1 VLHRSGTLGN
11 DTNDGNARLAVSDR
25 WGGVSA
31 GGFGELNLAGHVGD
45 EASAVA
51 ANRERLVAAL
61 GLTTERVAFMSQV
74 HGRDVAVVDG
84 PVTPEAPVPE
94 VDALVTRT
102 PGVALAVLVAD
113 CVPVLLS
120 SPSPG
125 GTVLGVA
132 HAGRRGVLS
141 GVVAAT
147 VDAMRDLGARPER
160 TSALVGPG
168 VCGRC
173 YEVPAAMADE
183 IVDLVPEARASSRDG
198 TPALD
203 LPAAVAAQLR
213 AAGVTDVEVDGAC
226 TAEDPDLYSYRRD
239 PVTGRFAG
247 LVWTDA

>member
-1 VLHRSGTLGN
+1 MLHRRGTLSA
-11 DTNDGNARLAVSDR
+11 DGDVRLAVSDR

-45 EASAVA
+45 EPSAVA
-51 ANRERLVAAL
+51 ENRQRLAAGL
-61 GLTTERVAFMSQV
+61 GLTRERVAFMSQV
-74 HGRDVAVVDG
+74 HGRDVAVVDR
-84 PVTPEAPVPE
+84 PVTGDAPVPE
-94 VDALVTRT
+94 VDALVTRM
-102 PGVALAVLVAD
+102 PGLALAVLVAD
-113 CVPVLLS
+113 CVPVMLS
-120 SPSPG
+120 SPAPD

-147 VDAMRDLGARPER
+147 VDAMRDLGARPEQ
-160 TSALVGPG
+160 TSALVGPA

-183 IVDLVPEARASSRDG
+183 LVALVPQARATSRDG

-213 AAGVTDVEVDGAC
+213 AAGVADVEVDGAC
-226 TAEDPDLYSYRRD
+226 TAEDPGLYSYRRD
-239 PVTGRFAG
+239 AVTGRFAG
-247 LVWTDA
+247 LVWTDE